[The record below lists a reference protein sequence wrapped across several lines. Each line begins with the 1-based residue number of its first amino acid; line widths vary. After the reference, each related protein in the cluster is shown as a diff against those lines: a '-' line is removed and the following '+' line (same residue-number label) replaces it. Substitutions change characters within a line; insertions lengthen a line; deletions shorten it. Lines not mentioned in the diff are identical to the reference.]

1 MSEPELKDVE
11 CLILNGKRSK
21 LICSNCIIEGCSMS
35 IEAKQEDVGKAHELR
50 RVGRRVAGSVRS
62 SVLSGP
68 SWPGSDLLALSS
80 HNLFVDY
87 IVR

>member
-35 IEAKQEDVGKAHELR
+35 IEAKQEDVGKA
-50 RVGRRVAGSVRS
+50 S
-62 SVLSGP
+62 
-68 SWPGSDLLALSS
+68 
-80 HNLFVDY
+80 
-87 IVR
+87 